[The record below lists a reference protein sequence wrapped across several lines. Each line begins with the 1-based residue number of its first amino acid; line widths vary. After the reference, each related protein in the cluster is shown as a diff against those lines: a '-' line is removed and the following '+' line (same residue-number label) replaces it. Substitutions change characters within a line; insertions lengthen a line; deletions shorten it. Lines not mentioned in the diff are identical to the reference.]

1 MAGISAKP
9 NSHPEW
15 YFSSAKPSIA
25 VRTLLRAPF
34 RKFGQQ
40 MDRQSEPAQAASRKA
55 PTG

>member
-15 YFSSAKPSIA
+15 YFSSGKPSIA